1 MLAAALAAGLALVL
15 EDRRQRVAAM
25 LAAPVFAALALTTLS
40 TDLPAASPRVAAG
53 AGAAI
58 VAVLVLAFVVHRRPT
73 ALALLAV
80 GALPFRVPVSIG
92 DSAANLLLP
101 LYAVIAA
108 GRAGVRVA
116 DLACETRSR
125 RSSATAR

>member
-15 EDRRQRVAAM
+15 QDRRQRVLAM

-40 TDLPAASPRVAAG
+40 TDLPAAGPRVAAG

-108 GRAGVRVA
+108 CLLYTSPSPR
-116 DLACETRSR
+116 DRS
-125 RSSATAR
+125 